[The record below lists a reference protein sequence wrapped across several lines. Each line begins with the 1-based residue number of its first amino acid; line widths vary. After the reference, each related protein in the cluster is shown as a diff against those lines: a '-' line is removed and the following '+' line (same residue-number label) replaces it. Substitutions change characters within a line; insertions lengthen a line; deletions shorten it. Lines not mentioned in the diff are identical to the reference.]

1 MRRKEYSFLVFN
13 HTGSPIR
20 RVSVSGR
27 LLKASTIVAI
37 ALFVVLTVF
46 AIDYFSL
53 RNDAHRSIVIADKLT
68 LQNDLID
75 HQKNQIQ
82 NFASQINELKYQ
94 LSELNNFEKKMR
106 IIANFDNGEDEA
118 EGVFGI
124 GGSMPEDLD
133 PAIGMNEMQSVFLQE
148 MHEQVSHLDQV
159 AVSQQERFESLFGH
173 LQEQRN
179 MLACTPTVRP
189 VEGGYISSVFG
200 YRISPFTERK
210 EFHKGLDIAI
220 TKGTPIIATAGGVIT
235 FSAEKGLM
243 GNMVVLDHGYGFT
256 TRYGHCKELLK
267 KKGDAVKRG
276 DVIATVGNTGRTT
289 GPHVHYEVQ
298 MNGVQVNPNRYILN

>member
-1 MRRKEYSFLVFN
+1 MRRKEYSFLIFN
-13 HTGSPIR
+13 HTGSPIKR
-20 RVSVSGR
+20 ISVPGK
-27 LLKASTIVAI
+27 LLKASAIVVITIV
-37 ALFVVLTVF
+37 VTLTVL
-46 AIDYFSL
+46 AVDYLSL
-53 RNDAHRSIVIADKLT
+53 RNDAHRSIVITEKLT
-68 LQNDLID
+68 QQNDLID
-75 HQKNQIQ
+75 HQKSQIQ

-220 TKGTPIIATAGGVIT
+220 TKGTPIIATADGVVT

-267 KKGDAVKRG
+267 EKGDTVKRG

-298 MNGVQVNPNRYILN
+298 MSGVQVNPNRYILN